1 MSVLSRCSSKTAI
14 FSRFLKVAIAASN
27 FMNQVYNGGYAPEFS
42 VSVLKETIM
51 VLFWDYVS
59 EIRKWKAKLVG
70 KYMQKWNMKSLLKCF
85 FLPQKVSW
93 LLHFASLQNCTI
105 SVNLVAEIHEKLW
118 NQKALSTGE
127 PCRFE
132 YVTLL

>member
-51 VLFWDYVS
+51 VLF
-59 EIRKWKAKLVG
+59 
-70 KYMQKWNMKSLLKCF
+70 
-85 FLPQKVSW
+85 
-93 LLHFASLQNCTI
+93 
-105 SVNLVAEIHEKLW
+105 
-118 NQKALSTGE
+118 
-127 PCRFE
+127 
-132 YVTLL
+132 